1 MLSNVCS
8 KELLNLRSVK
18 DVTLGFP
25 TQQDTAREKAA
36 LSTLAADVPDIP
48 AGPTPSLPPGADS
61 DPAHTDWA
69 QLACLVCKR
78 KFQSKEVLV
87 KHQQFSDL
95 HKVRIQSL
103 CIILLSHCPL
113 YYVLS

>member
-1 MLSNVCS
+1 M
-8 KELLNLRSVK
+8 K

-95 HKVRIQSL
+95 HKVYTFQRVCSL
-103 CIILLSHCPL
+103 TVHC
-113 YYVLS
+113 